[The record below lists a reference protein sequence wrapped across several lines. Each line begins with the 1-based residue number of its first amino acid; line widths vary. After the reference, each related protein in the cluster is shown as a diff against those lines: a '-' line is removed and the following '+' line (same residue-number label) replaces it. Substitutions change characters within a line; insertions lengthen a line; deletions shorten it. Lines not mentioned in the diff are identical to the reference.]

1 MPEVST
7 FKDLSITFKKHPVTD
22 DLVTVK
28 DKSAIAQSISNL
40 LMTRKGERPFQPQI
54 GSRVRKLLFEQWDVF
69 AADSIRTEIF
79 NTMERLEPRIEVT
92 EVKVDD
98 APDENAVEIQVDNFQ
113 SVSDLNDWFST
124 GAFNRNPVG
133 ITFEF
138 EDLIERHKSGESEQ
152 SLLRPREG
160 DAATMLSENHKN

>member
-1 MPEVST
+1 MPSFQT

-22 DLVTVK
+22 DLVQVK
-28 DKSAIAQSISNL
+28 DKSAIAQSITNL

-98 APDENAVEIQVDNFQ
+98 APDENAVEISMDYII
-113 SVSDLNDWFST
+113 
-124 GAFNRNPVG
+124 VG
-133 ITFEF
+133 QELVQNVEF
-138 EDLIERHKSGESEQ
+138 
-152 SLLRPREG
+152 LLEK
-160 DAATMLSENHKN
+160 T